1 MKKIAVIGV
10 EEGVGR
16 EVLNLLAEENVPL
29 GNVVALEPRS
39 ALGNIVS
46 YGEDDELDVLSLD
59 AFDFHDVEI
68 AVFAVS
74 AEVAKKYAPKA
85 VAAGARVIDCSAAF
99 VGDADIPMVVSGI
112 NEDRLPGMKKG
123 IVSVP
128 SAEVAQM
135 LIPLQNIAR
144 DCGIRRIVVS
154 TYSSVSS
161 YGREAMDELFNQTRK
176 IFMNETLADDQ
187 KVFHK
192 QIAFNAVP
200 QVGDFIGEETACEW
214 AFNAEAK
221 QILGGEVKVHANCAV
236 IPAFIGSAQY
246 LNVECAKEID
256 VDVARRLIKEV
267 KDMVVFDKQ
276 VDGGYVTLH
285 DVQGENGIYVSR
297 LRQDNSVENGISLWC
312 AADSLRAAGARN
324 IVNIIRSLQK
334 NKLN

>member
-74 AEVAKKYAPKA
+74 TEVSKKYAPKA

-236 IPAFIGSAQY
+236 IPAFIGSVQY

-267 KDMVVFDKQ
+267 KDVVVFDKQ

>member
-16 EVLNLLAEENVPL
+16 EVLNLLAEENIPFK
-29 GNVVALEPRS
+29 NVVALEPRS
-39 ALGNIVS
+39 ALGNMVS
-46 YGEDDELDVLSLD
+46 YGEDDELDILSLD
-59 AFDFHDVEI
+59 TFDFKDVET
-68 AVFAVS
+68 AVFAGS

-99 VGDADIPMVVSGI
+99 VGDADVPMVVSGI

-135 LIPLQNIAR
+135 LIPLRNIAR

-214 AFNAEAK
+214 AFNAEVK
-221 QILGGEVKVHANCAV
+221 QILGGDVKVHANCAV

-246 LNVECAKEID
+246 INVECAGEID
-256 VDVARRLIKEV
+256 VDVARKLIKEV
-267 KDMVVFDKQ
+267 KDVVVFDKQ

-312 AADSLRAAGARN
+312 VADGLRAAGARN
-324 IVNIIRSLQK
+324 VVDIIHALRN

>member
-16 EVLNLLAEENVPL
+16 EVLNLLAEENVPFK
-29 GNVVALEPRS
+29 NVVALEPRS

-59 AFDFHDVEI
+59 TFDFHDVEI

-74 AEVAKKYAPKA
+74 AEVAKKYASKA

-99 VGDADIPMVVSGI
+99 IGDADIPMVVSGI
-112 NEDRLPGMKKG
+112 NEDYLPEMKKG

-128 SAEVAQM
+128 SAEVTQM

-154 TYSSVSS
+154 TYSSVSG

-246 LNVECAKEID
+246 INVECAKEID

-267 KDMVVFDKQ
+267 KDVVVFDRQ

-297 LRQDNSVENGISLWC
+297 LRQDNSVKNGISLWC

-324 IVNIIRSLQK
+324 VVNIIRFLQK